1 MDLKNLK
8 PKSNTVTVK
17 LYHPV
22 ELEDLGLEIELY
34 APHSEEYR
42 AIQHEHQ
49 DRRISKVS
57 RSGGKRHAK
66 KDIGVTMAEIEADSI
81 DLMARTTI
89 KWNLTYEEKPLK
101 LSVDT
106 AKEVYKEYF
115 WIKDQIEEAWSNS
128 LDFTVT

>member
-8 PKSNTVTVK
+8 PKSNTITVN

-22 ELEDLGLEIELY
+22 EMEDLGLKIELY

-49 DRRISKVS
+49 DRRISKMS
-57 RSGGKRHAK
+57 RGSKRNRKNDVA
-66 KDIGVTMAEIEADSI
+66 VTMSEIEAETI

-89 KWNLTYEEKPLK
+89 KWNLTYEDKPLK

-115 WIKDQIEEAWSNS
+115 WIKDQIEEAWANS